1 MALSLFTKTKKA
13 IIERAQDDYATKMR
27 LKYKPYYHA
36 MEAQSGTR
44 IRLQGRDMVMLSST
58 DYLGLSFHPQVSEAC
73 GQGPKVW
80 GTSTTGARISNGSR
94 AYHVE
99 LEEKL
104 AAFLGREACHISVAG
119 YISCCSAIAS
129 FAQKGDLILADKNL
143 HSCLWDGIR
152 LSMATAERFSHNN
165 PEDLRQVLK
174 GVPHSQ
180 PKMLVIEG
188 VYSMEGHICRL
199 PELATIGDEA
209 GCFTVLDD
217 AHGFGILGRQ
227 GRGTVDH
234 FKMNDKVDLICGSMS
249 KSLASTGGFVA
260 GSRELIEYLRTNS
273 KQTIFSAAISPSMA
287 AAAAASLNI
296 LQTEPPA
303 PRAPL
308 AQHQALPRDPQGP
321 RPGHLEQRD
330 ARRADRP
337 RLQGTR
343 LPLLAGPAREGRVH
357 RHVHRPRRAPGQGPD
372 PHRRLRPAQRR
383 GSREDRRRDGLRRE
397 TNVGSALV
405 AGPACGRSGFMPD
418 IQVPVGDK
426 PRPTSHR
433 YQRLSQRR
441 PRFRPARQRLRH
453 RRRLQPP
460 VLVRIGQHDPQLR
473 QPVGLVVDLRH

>member
-13 IIERAQDDYATKMR
+13 IIERATEDYATKMR

-36 MEAQSGTR
+36 MEAQSGTH
-44 IRLQGRDMVMLSST
+44 IRLQGRDMVMLSSN
-58 DYLGLSFHPQVSEAC
+58 DYLGLSFHPKVIEAC
-73 GQGPKVW
+73 GQGPRIW
-80 GTSTTGARISNGSR
+80 GTSSTGARISNGSR

-152 LSMATAERFSHNN
+152 LSMATVERFSHNN

-174 GVPHSQ
+174 TVNHSQ
-180 PKMLVIEG
+180 PKMLVVEG

-199 PELATIGDEA
+199 PELATIGEEA
-209 GCFTVLDD
+209 GCFTVVDD

-234 FKMNDKVDLICGSMS
+234 FKLNDKVDLICGSMS

-287 AAAAASLNI
+287 AAASASLDI
-296 LQTEPPA
+296 LQTEPQHLERLWRNTKRYREILKGLGLDTWNSETPA
-303 PRAPL
+303 VPIVLGSKELVYRFW
-308 AQHQALPRDPQGP
+308 QALLEKGVFTVMSIAPAVP
-321 RPGHLEQRD
+321 PGKDLIRT
-330 ARRADRP
+330 A
-337 RLQGTR
+337 
-343 LPLLAGPAREGRVH
+343 V
-357 RHVHRPRRAPGQGPD
+357 
-372 PHRRLRPAQRR
+372 
-383 GSREDRRRDGLRRE
+383 
-397 TNVGSALV
+397 SALH
-405 AGPACGRSGFMPD
+405 SEE
-418 IQVPVGDK
+418 
-426 PRPTSHR
+426 
-433 YQRLSQRR
+433 
-441 PRFRPARQRLRH
+441 
-453 RRRLQPP
+453 
-460 VLVRIGQHDPQLR
+460 
-473 QPVGLVVDLRH
+473 DLEKIAAAMAYAVKQM